1 MQLTEHFHLSEFVRS
16 ETARRL
22 GIDNSIDDP
31 EIISNI
37 RNLCERVLEPLR
49 AFAGCPIIINS
60 GYRCPQLNAA
70 VGGSRRS
77 QHMKGEAC
85 DIRVTDEA
93 TGDRWYSWMKE
104 HLPYDQLIKERSH
117 KSSGSIWIHV
127 SLSINTRPTP

>member
-1 MQLTEHFHLSEFVRS
+1 M
-16 ETARRL
+16 
-22 GIDNSIDDP
+22 
-31 EIISNI
+31 
-37 RNLCERVLEPLR
+37 LEPLR
-49 AFAGCPIIINS
+49 AYAGCPIIINS

-93 TGDRWYSWMKE
+93 TGDCWYSWMKE
-104 HLPYDQLIKERSH
+104 HLPYDQLIKERSQ